1 MEHSLQPKESR
12 RNFLVKGGL
21 LLAAAGLLGAGCSP
35 GAEKEKMSSTISP
48 TEDLMAEH
56 GVLNRIMLVYDEIAR
71 RLRFG
76 EEFPLQALAAGN
88 DITRRFIQEYH
99 EKNEENH
106 VFNRFSKTPK
116 MVELVAV
123 LYQQH
128 LAGRKLI
135 GEIDRANTAENLK
148 NPAHRLRVA
157 EYLITFNQLYR
168 HHAAWEDTVLFPAFR
183 SVISGKDFAALG
195 ETFHKEEEKLF
206 GHDGFQKIVG
216 QVAELE
222 KNLGIYELKQYPQKI

>member
-1 MEHSLQPKESR
+1 MEPYLQSQESR

-21 LLAAAGLLGAGCSP
+21 LLAAAGLLGAGCTP
-35 GAEKEKMSSTISP
+35 GAEQEGKLAAISP

-56 GVLNRIMLVYDEIAR
+56 GVLSRLMLVYDEITR

-76 EEFPLQALAAGN
+76 EDFPLQVLAAGN
-88 DITRRFIQEYH
+88 DITRRFIQAYH
-99 EKNEENH
+99 EKNEESH
-106 VFNRFSKTPK
+106 LFNRFSNAGDLT
-116 MVELVAV
+116 ELVAV

-135 GEIDRANTAENLK
+135 GEIDRLNTEANMR
-148 NPAHRLRVA
+148 NPAQRLRVA

-168 HHAAWEDTVLFPAFR
+168 RHAAWEDTVLFPAFR
-183 SVISGKDFAALG
+183 SMIPGKDFAALG
-195 ETFHKEEEKLF
+195 DAFSKEEEKLF
-206 GHDGFQKIVG
+206 GPGGFATIVG

-222 KNLGIYELKQYPQKI
+222 KKLGIYELQQYPQKV